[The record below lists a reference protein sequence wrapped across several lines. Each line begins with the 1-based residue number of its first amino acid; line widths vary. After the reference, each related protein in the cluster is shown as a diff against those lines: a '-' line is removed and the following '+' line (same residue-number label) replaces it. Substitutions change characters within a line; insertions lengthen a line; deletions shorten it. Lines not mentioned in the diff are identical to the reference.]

1 VNGEEVRVLGAFVFY
16 QLILW
21 IPACLLHYWG
31 EPFQVSSTRIEVPG
45 WLRKIFGD
53 FRQQGSLEVRAMMIQ
68 GVMYFVTL
76 GAILAALISELTR
89 QRALL
94 LWLVQLLLT
103 VLAIGIGRM
112 IGSRSYR

>member
-1 VNGEEVRVLGAFVFY
+1 VRGEEVRVLGAFVFY

-53 FRQQGSLEVRAMMIQ
+53 FRQHGSLEVQAMMIQ

-76 GAILAALISELTR
+76 GAIVAALISDLTR

-94 LWLVQLLLT
+94 LWLVQLFLT
-103 VLAIGIGRM
+103 VLAVGIGRVM
-112 IGSRSYR
+112 SSRSYQ